1 MQQTPRKDFV
11 SVVLIKKQAAPI
23 QTPLNETEN
32 LLAQA
37 RTLYKNGS
45 DDEAMA
51 VLRRVLASEPMSAEA
66 YLLLGNI
73 HLRRGDLEQAVS
85 SLKTALFWDNKLIM
99 AHVGLGKIYL
109 QRGDCLQAKNYTS
122 SALVVDAENQDV
134 LGLQR
139 QVERCG
145 K

>member
-1 MQQTPRKDFV
+1 MPTTV
-11 SVVLIKKQAAPI
+11 
-23 QTPLNETEN
+23 PLNETET

-37 RTLYKNGS
+37 RAHYKNGS

-66 YLLLGNI
+66 YFLLGNI

-85 SLKTALFWDNKLIM
+85 SLKTALFWDNKLVM
-99 AHVGLGKIYL
+99 AHVNLGKIYL
-109 QRGDCLQAKNYTS
+109 QRGDCMQAKNYTS
-122 SALVVDAENQDV
+122 SALAVDAENQDA

-139 QVERCG
+139 QSERCG